1 MKNAFSGYTYQ
12 KQVTFLLLS
21 IMDVERNISKIEIE
35 SKTTDN
41 FDDLVI
47 TTPSGK
53 IQFQIKD
60 FENIKFDDLKVQENK
75 VLMKGHKSLELS
87 SNQNVIFF
95 RDITFKSN
103 EKILNFPSYRL
114 ANNVSIISL
123 SRIQIDEIIDDLFIN
138 NSRRRNEIDSFFNS
152 ILDKRIWKIPR
163 ESLPQLKVFITELQE
178 ESVLISHK
186 LLEFD
191 KLLYIEGKPGVGKSH
206 FVNTLTKEYEN
217 NILYRF
223 WVGNQDRDYQ
233 DRLKFEKFIRDL
245 NTKLFYDQKTRTIEE
260 LLEKLK
266 KEKRTFIIDG
276 LDHIENY
283 NKPEF
288 DSFSNF
294 ITRAKDYCE
303 IIVLS
308 RPLVSKLDWKKH
320 TLENWNLDQTQKVL
334 KELFHLS
341 KFTIINEIYRISQGY
356 PIIVKYITEHYKLHK
371 VIPLI
376 EQVNNIDSYYQEII
390 SNEKGTQILS
400 LFLCSKSYIMESEI
414 DLFIGDEK
422 YYVNQFIKEHPYLF
436 DIKLNRISLF
446 HDSFNTFLRKQVD
459 YTHKTN
465 KINSIVSESI
475 LNLDKRFLS
484 RFSLF
489 QLSKDQK
496 KEIIIKYAS
505 IKTFDKII
513 ENTIDYE
520 SIRTFYTQLR
530 ETLNEISP
538 NKLSVINYYDLSL
551 IINLV
556 SREHLSTIN
565 TFYYTYVQ
573 SLIENGITDEDI
585 TSSEYLFGMYYY
597 IKTKN
602 AVLLYN
608 RTANENYDITHF
620 HQQLENDIYEEDSY
634 IVKHSK
640 KLDKKTIDKA
650 LKDKMNFREYI
661 TQIIENIYIH
671 KSNVK
676 GYTLLKSS
684 IEEYIKGNT
693 NEGIFHLEKFL
704 EKHSTPDY
712 YPNWILKDVY
722 NNLLSYGLEI
732 DEGKN
737 EYHDLTLEE
746 LICKYSYLG
755 SFNLRDKIHNYIRL
769 ALLENRE
776 IDIQNIYPY
785 WTKYYQRKDYTF
797 YSLPIA
803 LKTLQGEDL
812 ITLKECVKLIHE
824 IQEVSEKGYRHL
836 LAEFIELYPPAKIIS
851 FLENN
856 FDIKELRVEWFKL
869 PKKYINRISERT
881 YHIEENK
888 LMNFHR
894 SLTVDL
900 EEIENVLYSNK
911 FDKLQFTLNL
921 FKVKIRFKENQRKR
935 VLKFKQS
942 KLMFQEP
949 SKQNDY
955 DKYKQNSQQR
965 FDKGILTN
973 KDLKFIKK
981 KQLKP
986 HEIAKYSDGNYTSLP
1001 EIDIFKI
1008 YESTEI
1014 NNNFKTILYNT
1025 LINKTKSIN
1034 YFYALYYHP
1043 GNILTMIKFYRNDT
1057 EFIKATISFEKYMN
1071 LSMYNLK
1078 TKSHTPNKDV

>member
-12 KQVTFLLLS
+12 KQVTLLLLS

-35 SKTTDN
+35 AKTTDN

-47 TTPSGK
+47 TTPSGA

-60 FENIKFDDLKVQENK
+60 FENIKFDDLKIQDNK
-75 VLMKGHKSLELS
+75 VLLKGHKPLELS
-87 SNQNVIFF
+87 SKQNVIFF
-95 RDITFKSN
+95 RNISFKSN
-103 EKILNFPSYRL
+103 ENVLNFPSYKL

-123 SRIQIDEIIDDLFIN
+123 SRIQIDERIDDLYIN
-138 NSRRRNEIDSFFNS
+138 NSRRRNEIDSFLNS
-152 ILDKRIWKIPR
+152 ILDKRIWQIPR
-163 ESLPQLKVFITELQE
+163 ESLPQLKVFITKLQE
-178 ESVLISHK
+178 ESVSISHK
-186 LLEFD
+186 LLKFD
-191 KLLYIEGKPGVGKSH
+191 KLLLIEGKPGVGKSH

-223 WVGNQDRDYQ
+223 WIGNQDRNYQ

-245 NTKLFYDQKTRTIEE
+245 NTKLFYDQKIRTIEE
-260 LLEKLK
+260 LLQKLK
-266 KEKRTFIIDG
+266 EEKRTFIIDG

-288 DSFSNF
+288 ESFINF
-294 ITRAKDYCE
+294 INRAKDYCE

-308 RPLVSKLDWKKH
+308 RPLGNKLDWKKH
-320 TLENWNLDQTQKVL
+320 TLENWNLKQTERVL

-341 KFTIINEIYRISQGY
+341 DFSIINEIYRISQGY
-356 PIIVKYITEHYKLHK
+356 PIIVKYITEHYKLYK
-371 VIPLI
+371 IIPEI

-390 SNEKGTQILS
+390 SNEKGKHSLS

-422 YYVNQFIKEHPYLF
+422 HYVAEFIKEHPYLF

-446 HDSFNTFLRKQVD
+446 HDSFNTFLRKRVD

-465 KINSIVSESI
+465 RVNSIVSESI
-475 LNLDKRFLS
+475 LNLEKRFLS

-489 QLSKDQK
+489 QLSKNQK
-496 KEIIIKYAS
+496 KEIIIKYSS
-505 IKTFDKII
+505 IRTFEKII
-513 ENTIDYE
+513 KNTIDYE
-520 SIRTFYTQLR
+520 SISTFYTQLR

-538 NKLSVINYYDLSL
+538 NDLSVINYYDLSL

-573 SLIENGITDEDI
+573 SLIDNGITDEDI

-608 RTANENYDITHF
+608 RTANDHYNTKHF
-620 HQQLENDIYEEDSY
+620 HKQLENDTYEEDTY
-634 IVKHSK
+634 IEKHSK
-640 KLDKKTIDKA
+640 PLGKKTIDKA
-650 LKDKMNFREYI
+650 LNNKMNFREYI

-671 KSNVK
+671 KSNIK
-676 GYTLLKSS
+676 GYELLKSS
-684 IEEYIKGNT
+684 FEEYINGNT
-693 NEGIFHLEKFL
+693 SRAAFQLEKFL
-704 EKHSTPDY
+704 EKHNTPDY

-722 NNLLSYGLEI
+722 NNLLSYGFKI

-746 LICKYSYLG
+746 LIFKYSHLG

-769 ALLENRE
+769 ALLENRK
-776 IDIQNIYPY
+776 IDIRNVYPY

-803 LKTLQGEDL
+803 LKTLQKEDL
-812 ITLKECVKLIHE
+812 ISIKECVKLIHE

-836 LAEFIELYPPAKIIS
+836 LAEFIKLYPPARMIL

-881 YHIEENK
+881 YNIEENR
-888 LMNFHR
+888 LMNYHR
-894 SLTVDL
+894 SLSVPL

-911 FDKLQFTLNL
+911 FEKLELTLNL
-921 FKVKIRFKENQRKR
+921 FKVKISFKENQKIT

-942 KLMFQEP
+942 KLRFEELIE
-949 SKQNDY
+949 QNDY
-955 DKYKQNSQQR
+955 DKYKQNSPQR
-965 FDKGILTN
+965 FDSGILTS
-973 KDLKFIKK
+973 KDLNFIKK
-981 KQLKP
+981 KQLKSY
-986 HEIAKYSDGNYTSLP
+986 EVAKYSDGNYTSLP

-1014 NNNFKTILYNT
+1014 NNYFKEILYNT

-1034 YFYALYYHP
+1034 YFYDLYYHP
-1043 GNILTMIKFYRNDT
+1043 GNILTMIKIYRNDK
-1057 EFIKATISFEKYMN
+1057 EFKKATKSFEKYMN
-1071 LSMYNLK
+1071 LSMICLK
-1078 TKSHTPNKDV
+1078 IKSQTPNIV